1 MENKTEKRI
10 YIQPVIEF
18 IQLDNEISLA
28 LESNPMDGPGETNLL
43 RKNEYFQTNPFEKS
57 LA

>member
-1 MENKTEKRI
+1 MENKTDKRI
-10 YIQPVIEF
+10 YKQPTIEC

-28 LESNPMDGPGETNLL
+28 LESNPMDGPGESNLL

>member
-1 MENKTEKRI
+1 MENKTDKRI
-10 YIQPVIEF
+10 YIQPTIEF

-28 LESNPMDGPGETNLL
+28 LESNPMEGPDETNLL

-57 LA
+57 LV